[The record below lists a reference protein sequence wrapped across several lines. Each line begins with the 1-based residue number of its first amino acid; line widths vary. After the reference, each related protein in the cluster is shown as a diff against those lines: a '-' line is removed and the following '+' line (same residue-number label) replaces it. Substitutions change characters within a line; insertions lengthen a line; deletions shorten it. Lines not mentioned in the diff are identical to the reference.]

1 MFFAIAFHHTNEWE
15 SENKNTKYKTLLIQ
29 NTKTLI
35 QHLIYV
41 NINNVNLQLIIIIS
55 SIQLI
60 NFHFFA
66 LINLNFSH
74 SYQFLFLT
82 KGYLLVCPCPFI
94 NIQQYSFGFVYSIIF
109 FDSGSLITSIFWRFI
124 MILFDAGYFY
134 HINILALS

>member
-29 NTKTLI
+29 NIKTLI

-41 NINNVNLQLIIIIS
+41 NINNVNLQLTIIIS

-66 LINLNFSH
+66 PPTVPLFAP
-74 SYQFLFLT
+74 FLFF
-82 KGYLLVCPCPFI
+82 YPV
-94 NIQQYSFGFVYSIIF
+94 
-109 FDSGSLITSIFWRFI
+109 I
-124 MILFDAGYFY
+124 M
-134 HINILALS
+134 